1 MEICKVASSWLV
13 NPRISVFL
21 YLVQRLNYRRKVFS
35 MIMSKITR
43 AAAVFM
49 ASVTLVAC
57 STNAV
62 TGRSQFKLL
71 PESQLQSMAV
81 TEYQTFLSS
90 NKVVASSGSRDAEM
104 VTRVG
109 QRITKAVQE
118 YYASKGLSDE
128 LAGYQW
134 EYKLVQS
141 NDVNAWC
148 MPGGKI
154 VVYTGLLPITQNE
167 AALAA
172 VMGHEVSHAIFNHGN
187 ERMSQSMGAEAVQTG
202 LQVALA
208 NKPAATQSL
217 FMGAFGVGTQV
228 GVLLPFSRKHEL
240 EADRYG
246 LIWAA
251 MAGYNPREA
260 VALWQR
266 MEKASNGQKPPEFL
280 STHPA
285 EGSRIAQLEKYMP
298 EALKYYKPVGK

>member
-1 MEICKVASSWLV
+1 MISKIL
-13 NPRISVFL
+13 SVFL
-21 YLVQRLNYRRKVFS
+21 
-35 MIMSKITR
+35 I
-43 AAAVFM
+43 AGG
-49 ASVTLVAC
+49 LVAC
-57 STNAV
+57 SSNAV
-62 TGRSQFKLL
+62 TGRSQLKLL

-81 TEYQTFLSS
+81 TQYQQFLTE
-90 NKVVASSGSRDAEM
+90 NKVVSASGSRDAEM

-109 QRITKAVQE
+109 QRITKAVTD
-118 YYASKGLSDE
+118 YYASKGLSDQ

-187 ERMSQSMGAEAVQTG
+187 ERMSQSMGAEALQAG

-217 FMGAFGVGTQV
+217 FLGAFGVGSQV

-240 EADRYG
+240 EADHYG

-251 MAGYNPREA
+251 MAGYNPQEA
-260 VALWQR
+260 IALWQR

-285 EGSRIAQLEKYMP
+285 EGNRIAQLEKYMP
-298 EALKYYKPVGK
+298 EAMKYYKPARN

>member
-1 MEICKVASSWLV
+1 MLK
-13 NPRISVFL
+13 RISYFL
-21 YLVQRLNYRRKVFS
+21 LISTVV
-35 MIMSKITR
+35 I
-43 AAAVFM
+43 
-49 ASVTLVAC
+49 AC
-57 STNAV
+57 SKNTI
-62 TGRSQFKLL
+62 TGRSQLKLL
-71 PESQLQSMAV
+71 PESQLQAMA
-81 TEYQTFLSS
+81 TEQYQQFLNT
-90 NKVVASSGSRDAEM
+90 NKVVSASSNRDAEM

-109 QRITKAVQE
+109 QRISRAVEQF
-118 YYASKGLSDE
+118 YASKGLSGE
-128 LAGYQW
+128 LEGYKW
-134 EYKLVQS
+134 EYKLVES
-141 NDVNAWC
+141 KDVNAWC

-187 ERMSQSMGAEAVQTG
+187 ERMSQAMGAEAVGMG

-208 NKPAATQSL
+208 NKPAATQNL
-217 FMGAFGVGTQV
+217 FLQAFGLGSQV

-260 VALWQR
+260 IALWER

-280 STHPA
+280 SSHPS
-285 EGSRIAQLEKYMP
+285 EGTRREQLERYMP
-298 EALKYYKPVGK
+298 EALKYYKPVNR